1 MDFIIL
7 NSNPLQVATWG
18 PVSGQA
24 PSLGQIKNS
33 LCLVL
38 LQVWK
43 EVQVLGLFVKTE
55 L

>member
-1 MDFIIL
+1 MGFIIL

-24 PSLGQIKNS
+24 PIPGQINTS

-38 LQVWK
+38 LQVWQ
-43 EVQVLGLFVKTE
+43 EVQVLGLFKTE
-55 L
+55 V